1 MSGKKVV
8 VSFVLLM
15 GILWVFPSM
24 TNVVNAET
32 ENALEEERSE
42 LQSELNEKRKDLEE
56 IQLEL
61 VELEDDIDLIN
72 EVIESNDQEVAKTE
86 AKIEEAEEEIRTL
99 EEAIDQLEDDI
110 ERRHDLLKDRASAL
124 QKNGGSISYL
134 DVLFGAQSFT
144 DFIDRVSLVTR
155 ITQSDQSLLEQLYV
169 DQEEV
174 EEQKQLVDDKLAEL
188 EDAKLELEYMQE
200 LTLGQKAQQEEQL
213 EQLEEK
219 KAQSEALVTE
229 LEIEDREIEEMIEEA
244 RRVVAEQAEQNI
256 VQYSSEESN
265 TTEETP
271 SVQTQTASA
280 TGPSQSDNGNVVSG
294 DISTIINAGNRYT
307 GKGNSHYKWGG
318 GRSQSD
324 INSGLFDCSG
334 FVAWAFSQGGVNVP
348 AGTGALAGTG
358 TKVSAS
364 DMQPGDIVF
373 FDTNGTNGHVGIYVG
388 NGKFIGSQSSSGVE
402 IVSMTSGYWADHFS
416 GHVRRI
422 VK

>member
-8 VSFVLLM
+8 VSFVLGM
-15 GILWVFPSM
+15 GILWMFPSM
-24 TNVVNAET
+24 SSVVNAET
-32 ENALEEERSE
+32 EGTLQEERSE

-61 VELEDDIDLIN
+61 VEIEEDIDLID

-86 AKIEEAEEEIRTL
+86 ANIEEKEGEISALEEE
-99 EEAIDQLEDDI
+99 IDQLEDDI
-110 ERRHDLLKDRASAL
+110 DRRHNLLKDRASAL

-188 EDAKLELEYMQE
+188 EDTKLELEHIQE
-200 LTLGQKAQQEEQL
+200 LTLEQKAQQEDKL

-219 KAQSEALVTE
+219 KAQSEALVAE
-229 LEIEDREIEEMIEEA
+229 LEIEDREIEQMIEEA
-244 RRVVAEQAEQNI
+244 RRVAAEQEEQNI
-256 VQYSSEESN
+256 VQYSSESDD
-265 TTEETP
+265 TPQVTP
-271 SVQTQTASA
+271 SVQTTNVAS
-280 TGPSQSDNGNVVSG
+280 GNIG
-294 DISTIINAGNRYT
+294 TIIGAGKRYI
-307 GKGNSHYKWGG
+307 GNSRYKWGG

-324 INSGLFDCSG
+324 ISKGLFDCSG
-334 FVAWAFSQGGVNVP
+334 FVSWAFGQGGVSVP
-348 AGTGALAGTG
+348 ASTGALAGTG
-358 TKVSAS
+358 TKVSTS

-373 FDTNGTNGHVGIYVG
+373 FDTNGTNGHVGIYLG
-388 NGKFIGSQSSSGVE
+388 GGEFIGAQSSTGVAKANM
-402 IVSMTSGYWADHFS
+402 SSGYWADYFS